1 MWLLS
6 SQWLSDG
13 ILVVPWVEW
22 LLEGMS
28 VAWPWLGQQPEMRLM
43 LLSGEGVGQGL
54 RDWVSLGQGAGGV
67 KGLGLLMGC
76 VVQGQ
81 GHAESQ
87 AEVLLSQ
94 IEVKGVVGQTATVGG
109 LV

>member
-1 MWLLS
+1 MMWLLS

-13 ILVVPWVEW
+13 VLVVPWVEW

-54 RDWVSLGQGAGGV
+54 RDWVSLGQGAGGPR
-67 KGLGLLMGC
+67 
-76 VVQGQ
+76 QW
-81 GHAESQ
+81 
-87 AEVLLSQ
+87 
-94 IEVKGVVGQTATVGG
+94 VGQAAGDPEQQ
-109 LV
+109 LPA